1 MKRDELNDMGM
12 TINVGAA
19 RKKKMPAQ
27 TA

>member
-1 MKRDELNDMGM
+1 MKRDELKDMGM

-19 RKKKMPAQ
+19 RKKKMPAH